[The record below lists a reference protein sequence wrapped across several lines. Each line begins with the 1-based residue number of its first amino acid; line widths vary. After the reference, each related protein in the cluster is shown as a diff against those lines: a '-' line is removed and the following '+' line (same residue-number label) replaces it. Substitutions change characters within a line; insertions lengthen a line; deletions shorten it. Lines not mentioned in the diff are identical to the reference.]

1 MQETERCAP
10 RTRKRLGAEREQAL
24 LDVALGLLCEVGYDR
39 MSVDEVAR
47 RAHTSKTTLY
57 RRWPCKADM
66 VAAAFLCR
74 KMNMQ
79 RPQPAATLRED
90 LIAQFSQVC
99 QDISANQPLTQ
110 GLLTAVGTDPYLANL
125 IKLQSAATLQHDIGA
140 IIERAVERGELPP
153 RATEHTPSV
162 AEVMHALIIT
172 RLILSRTPLD
182 PTYIEQVVDTI
193 LLPILRAA

>member
-1 MQETERCAP
+1 MQETETHAP
-10 RTRKRLGAEREQAL
+10 RTRKRLGAAREQAL

-74 KMNMQ
+74 KMTMH
-79 RPQPAATLRED
+79 RPQPAASLRED
-90 LIAQFSQVC
+90 LIAQLSLVC

-125 IKLQSAATLQHDIGA
+125 IKLQSASALQQDIGA
-140 IIERAVERGELPP
+140 IITRAVERGELPP
-153 RATEHTPSV
+153 RATEYTATV

-182 PTYIEQVVDTI
+182 PAYVEHVVDTI
-193 LLPILRAA
+193 LLPILHAA